1 MLKILKPEIKK
12 YDKEDFISITFEPDL
27 SRFKMDKL
35 DDDTISLF
43 IKRVYDLAGVSLK
56 SVSVYLNNEKL
67 KILKFFPE

>member
-12 YDKEDFISITFEPDL
+12 YNKEDFTSITFEPNL

-56 SVSVYLNNEKL
+56 SVSVY
-67 KILKFFPE
+67 